1 MPNRD
6 SPNLIGVFWMLV
18 TGAFFV
24 GVTVVVKHLG
34 SDLPAAESAF
44 LRYAIGL
51 IFVIPLLPAMR
62 RHRPDRLGFGLIALR
77 GLAHTL
83 GVILWFYS
91 MSRIPLAEVTAM
103 NYLAP
108 VYVMIGAALFLGDK
122 LSLRRMLAVALALIG
137 TLIILRPGFR
147 EISDGHLAMLG
158 TGFFLGSSYLIAKK
172 LTDQASPGVVVGWLS
187 VAVTI
192 GLAPFA
198 WAVWV
203 PPSLEEVLWIAL
215 VALFAT
221 GGHFT
226 MGMAF
231 RAAPISVT
239 QPVTFLQIVWATLIG
254 ALVFGEAVDAF
265 VILGSAL
272 IVAAVSYTS
281 WREAVARRAVAAP

>member
-1 MPNRD
+1 MAPKA
-6 SPNLIGVFWMLV
+6 SPHLIGIFWMLL

-51 IFVIPLLPAMR
+51 IFIVPLLPAMLK
-62 RHRPDRLGFGLIALR
+62 HRPDRTALSLFGLR
-77 GLAHTL
+77 GLVHSL

-122 LSLRRMLAVALALIG
+122 LSLRRMMAVGIALIG

-147 EISDGHLAMLG
+147 EVSEGHIAMLG
-158 TGFFLGSSYLIAKK
+158 TGFLLGSSYLIAKK
-172 LTDQASPGVVVGWLS
+172 LTDQVSAGVLVGWLS
-187 VAVTI
+187 ITVTI

-198 WAVWV
+198 RAVWV
-203 PPSLEEVLWIAL
+203 APTGRELLWISL

-221 GGHFT
+221 SGHYT

-239 QPVTFLQIVWATLIG
+239 QPVTFLQIVWATVIG
-254 ALVFGEAVDAF
+254 TLVFGEAADGF
-265 VILGSAL
+265 VIFGSAL